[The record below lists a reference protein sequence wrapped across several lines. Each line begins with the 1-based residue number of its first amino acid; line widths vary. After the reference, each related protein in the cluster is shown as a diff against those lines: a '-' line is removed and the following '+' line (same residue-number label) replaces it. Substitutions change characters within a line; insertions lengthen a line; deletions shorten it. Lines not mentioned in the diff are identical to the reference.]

1 MFVFPAKARRPFLSD
16 DVPAPRRIFGRR
28 RHRDRA
34 ADRHA
39 EEPTQRPRRAAGPLA
54 RWRQRLRWFEFRHP
68 VQAVLAAVLLPVLVV
83 GGYAAWRADAAAH
96 PRVREALD
104 VTLHPLGAIPD
115 SLVALAQATLGI
127 GPGRFGDCALMPWGD
142 CVLDGD
148 TIRMNGARVRLMTI
162 DTPEIFSPKCASELA
177 LGRRAAARLRQLLN
191 EGAVSLQRSGPR
203 DRDQY
208 DRLLRIV
215 TVDGASPGY
224 TLVQEGLARRWDGA
238 RRGWC

>member
-1 MFVFPAKARRPFLSD
+1 MARIFLFPTRSRRPFLSD

-28 RHRDRA
+28 RNRDRY
-34 ADRHA
+34 AD
-39 EEPTQRPRRAAGPLA
+39 EPAQRPRRGSGPLA
-54 RWRQRLRWFEFRHP
+54 RLRQRLRWFEFRHP
-68 VQAVLAAVLLPVLVV
+68 VQSVLAALLLPVLVV

-96 PRVREALD
+96 PRVREVLD

-115 SLVALAQATLGI
+115 SLVALVI
-127 GPGRFGDCALMPWGD
+127 PGRFGDCALMPWGD

-148 TIRMNGARVRLMTI
+148 TIRMNGASVRLMTI
-162 DTPEIFSPKCASELA
+162 DTPEIFSPKCSAELA

-191 EGAVSLQRSGPR
+191 EGEVALQRSGPR

-215 TVDGASPGY
+215 SVDGASPGY
-224 TLVQEGLARRWDGA
+224 TLVREGLARRWDGA

>member
-1 MFVFPAKARRPFLSD
+1 MARIFQFPTRSRRPFLSD

-28 RHRDRA
+28 RTRDRP
-34 ADRHA
+34 A
-39 EEPTQRPRRAAGPLA
+39 EEPVQRPRRGAGPLA
-54 RWRQRLRWFEFRHP
+54 RLRQRLRWFEFRHP
-68 VQAVLAAVLLPVLVV
+68 VQSLLTALLLPVLVV
-83 GGYAAWRADAAAH
+83 GGYVAWRSDAATH
-96 PRVREALD
+96 PRVREVLD

-115 SLVALAQATLGI
+115 SAIALVI
-127 GPGRFGDCALMPWGD
+127 PGRFGDCALMPWGN

-148 TIRMNGARVRLMTI
+148 TIRMNGDRVRLLNI
-162 DTPEIFSPKCASELA
+162 DTPAIFSPKCASELA
-177 LGRRAAARLRQLLN
+177 LGRRASARLRALLN
-191 EGAVSLQRSGPR
+191 DGEVSLERSGPR

-208 DRLLRIV
+208 GRLLRIV